1 MDNTNTVN
9 GTALEKLE
17 NNVKNI
23 TQQKGGIQNQDGEDD
38 DKSIKSGHSK
48 MSGASNFDDIDKFTT
63 QNIKKKNDN
72 EDTYKNKKLTA
83 LNIVKPEND
92 LDFLEEDNEWAAIF
106 KYNRY
111 LYEKENELLKDKS
124 KK

>member
-1 MDNTNTVN
+1 
-9 GTALEKLE
+9 
-17 NNVKNI
+17 
-23 TQQKGGIQNQDGEDD
+23 
-38 DKSIKSGHSK
+38 

>member
-1 MDNTNTVN
+1 
-9 GTALEKLE
+9 
-17 NNVKNI
+17 
-23 TQQKGGIQNQDGEDD
+23 
-38 DKSIKSGHSK
+38 

-124 KK
+124 KN

>member
-1 MDNTNTVN
+1 
-9 GTALEKLE
+9 
-17 NNVKNI
+17 
-23 TQQKGGIQNQDGEDD
+23 
-38 DKSIKSGHSK
+38 

-63 QNIKKKNDN
+63 QNIKKKDDN

-111 LYEKENELLKDKS
+111 LYEKENELLKDKA

>member
-1 MDNTNTVN
+1 
-9 GTALEKLE
+9 
-17 NNVKNI
+17 
-23 TQQKGGIQNQDGEDD
+23 
-38 DKSIKSGHSK
+38 

-111 LYEKENELLKDKS
+111 LY
-124 KK
+124 

>member
-1 MDNTNTVN
+1 
-9 GTALEKLE
+9 
-17 NNVKNI
+17 
-23 TQQKGGIQNQDGEDD
+23 
-38 DKSIKSGHSK
+38 

-63 QNIKKKNDN
+63 QNIKKKDDN

>member
-1 MDNTNTVN
+1 MKKTDDNDV
-9 GTALEKLE
+9 
-17 NNVKNI
+17 
-23 TQQKGGIQNQDGEDD
+23 
-38 DKSIKSGHSK
+38 
-48 MSGASNFDDIDKFTT
+48 F
-63 QNIKKKNDN
+63 
-72 EDTYKNKKLTA
+72 KNKKLTT

-111 LYEKENELLKDKS
+111 LYEKENELLKEKS

>member
-1 MDNTNTVN
+1 
-9 GTALEKLE
+9 
-17 NNVKNI
+17 
-23 TQQKGGIQNQDGEDD
+23 
-38 DKSIKSGHSK
+38 

-63 QNIKKKNDN
+63 QNIKKKDDN
-72 EDTYKNKKLTA
+72 EDIYKNKKLTA

>member
-1 MDNTNTVN
+1 LKKTDDNDV
-9 GTALEKLE
+9 
-17 NNVKNI
+17 
-23 TQQKGGIQNQDGEDD
+23 
-38 DKSIKSGHSK
+38 
-48 MSGASNFDDIDKFTT
+48 F
-63 QNIKKKNDN
+63 
-72 EDTYKNKKLTA
+72 KNKKLTT

-111 LYEKENELLKDKS
+111 LYEKENELLKEKS

>member
-1 MDNTNTVN
+1 
-9 GTALEKLE
+9 
-17 NNVKNI
+17 
-23 TQQKGGIQNQDGEDD
+23 
-38 DKSIKSGHSK
+38 

-63 QNIKKKNDN
+63 QNIKKKDDN
-72 EDTYKNKKLTA
+72 EDIYKNKKLTA

-111 LYEKENELLKDKS
+111 LYEKENELLKDKA

>member
-1 MDNTNTVN
+1 
-9 GTALEKLE
+9 
-17 NNVKNI
+17 
-23 TQQKGGIQNQDGEDD
+23 
-38 DKSIKSGHSK
+38 

-63 QNIKKKNDN
+63 QNIKKKDDN

-83 LNIVKPEND
+83 LNIVKTEND

-111 LYEKENELLKDKS
+111 LYEKENELLKDKA

>member
-1 MDNTNTVN
+1 
-9 GTALEKLE
+9 
-17 NNVKNI
+17 
-23 TQQKGGIQNQDGEDD
+23 
-38 DKSIKSGHSK
+38 

-63 QNIKKKNDN
+63 QNIKKKDDN
-72 EDTYKNKKLTA
+72 EDIYKNKKLTA

-111 LYEKENELLKDKS
+111 FYEKENELLKDKA

>member
-1 MDNTNTVN
+1 
-9 GTALEKLE
+9 
-17 NNVKNI
+17 
-23 TQQKGGIQNQDGEDD
+23 
-38 DKSIKSGHSK
+38 

-63 QNIKKKNDN
+63 QNIKKKDDN
-72 EDTYKNKKLTA
+72 KDTYKNKKLTA

-111 LYEKENELLKDKS
+111 LYEKENELLKDKA

>member
-1 MDNTNTVN
+1 
-9 GTALEKLE
+9 
-17 NNVKNI
+17 
-23 TQQKGGIQNQDGEDD
+23 
-38 DKSIKSGHSK
+38 

-111 LYEKENELLKDKS
+111 LYEKENELLKDKA